1 MNIIFNELEY
11 AENLL
16 ENGFQDYL
24 SWGDLK
30 ILSSYFRHN
39 GLKNPQIKNSII
51 EFHKRFAD
59 YNESIVGAKLDNA
72 ITKSEKYILRISSL
86 VAITESEIANI
97 RALKNYKLEKV
108 CFIMLV
114 ISRSNRIAF
123 KSQSPRYYLNKN
135 FSEILLEAKVHASK
149 TERDKIKY
157 ELFKLGMICAPTP
170 NKMAEYNNHGEMFE
184 LLFVDEDSL
193 DAIIVNN
200 LYDIISFYK
209 QKCIQCGKDMEIG
222 QSRKREICS
231 ECYEIE
237 RKKNESER
245 LKTLYLQSK
254 MK

>member
-11 AENLL
+11 AEDLL

-39 GLKNPQIKNSII
+39 GLKNPQIKKFII

-72 ITKSEKYILRISSL
+72 IKKSEKYILRISTS
-86 VAITESEIANI
+86 VTITESEISNI
-97 RALKNYKLEKV
+97 RTLKNYKLEKI
-108 CFIMLV
+108 CFVMLV

-123 KSQSPRYYLNKN
+123 NSQSPRYYLNKN

-149 TERDKIKY
+149 AERDKIKH
-157 ELFKLGMICAPTP
+157 ELFKLGMICAPNP
-170 NKMAEYNNHGEMFE
+170 NKMAEYNSHGEMFE

-200 LYDIISFYK
+200 LYDIASFYK

-222 QSRKREICS
+222 QSRKREICN
-231 ECYEIE
+231 ECYEE
-237 RKKNESER
+237 QRKEENTQRMREVRK
-245 LKTLYLQSK
+245 
-254 MK
+254 